1 MTSNVIKPTAIGS
14 IGAVLTGRTP
24 PASNPE
30 LFGDVY
36 PFITPTDMDGVSRH
50 ADTERFLS
58 ELGAEEFRRILLP
71 AGAVCVV
78 CIGATIGKVC
88 MTSRPS
94 FTNQQINAIVVD
106 RTRHDPVFV
115 FHALRQLRSELQA
128 KAGGAATPII
138 NKSTFS
144 GVDLLLPPRPIQEA
158 AGKILSAYDDL
169 IANCE
174 RRIKVL
180 DEMVRSLYREWFV
193 EFRCPGHEGNG
204 ALPSDWRKTTADAV
218 AVETRRNVPKGD
230 VDAAARYVGLEHIPR
245 RSLALD
251 SWEEVREL
259 GSNKLRFEEGE
270 VLFGKIRPYF
280 HKVAVAPLAGL
291 CSADTFVITSRT
303 PALYSFVVGLV
314 SSDQFVAHASA
325 TANGAKMPRG
335 NWDVMMQFPVVV
347 PPAQVLARF
356 DAIVRPWLN
365 EQRNLVLRSR
375 NLREARELLLPR
387 LLCGQLPVAEAA

>member
-251 SWEEVREL
+251 SWKKSGNSGPTSCDSKRGKSSSERSGPTSTRWRSHRSPVCAQPILSSSRPEHP
-259 GSNKLRFEEGE
+259 RFT
-270 VLFGKIRPYF
+270 PSW
-280 HKVAVAPLAGL
+280 LASYRATSL
-291 CSADTFVITSRT
+291 SRT
-303 PALYSFVVGLV
+303 PAR
-314 SSDQFVAHASA
+314 
-325 TANGAKMPRG
+325 PRTG
-335 NWDVMMQFPVVV
+335 RRCRV
-347 PPAQVLARF
+347 
-356 DAIVRPWLN
+356 
-365 EQRNLVLRSR
+365 ETGTS
-375 NLREARELLLPR
+375 
-387 LLCGQLPVAEAA
+387 